1 MAKATNGHSR
11 IGHNSGIRGAIW
23 LTRSYNCQD
32 EDPECDRFRKIL
44 RAEGLKESDIAAL
57 AGVGTPT
64 VSRLLEHET
73 RNPRHST
80 FAKLAGGLGY
90 EYQLVREVK
99 PNFEREIPKAVEQRK
114 LYREQL
120 AKKRERS
127 QPKKG

>member
-1 MAKATNGHSR
+1 MGKPANGHSR
-11 IGHNSGIRGAIW
+11 IGHNSGVRGAIW
-23 LTRSYNCQD
+23 LTRSYNCVD
-32 EDPECDRFRKIL
+32 EDPECEVFRKIL
-44 RAEGLKESDIAAL
+44 RAERLKESDIAAL

-64 VSRLLEHET
+64 VRNLVDHNT

-120 AKKRERS
+120 AKKRERP
-127 QPKKG
+127 QHKKG